1 MKVSYYINYYTHT
14 MMKDLLYDFLL
25 YDFLLCFAY
34 NTYCSI
40 IYL

>member
-25 YDFLLCFAY
+25 CFAY